1 MTTSFYKNGKL
12 KDKEIVS
19 ALRQVADQ
27 YENGEL
33 IEVRDLL
40 QDIVDAI
47 DEFESDQE
55 WWQCLT
61 QEKS

>member
-1 MTTSFYKNGKL
+1 MRFYKNGKL
-12 KDKEIVS
+12 EDKKIAS
-19 ALRQVADQ
+19 ALRQAAEQ

-55 WWQCLT
+55 W
-61 QEKS
+61 

>member
-1 MTTSFYKNGKL
+1 MKFYKNGEL
-12 KDKEIVS
+12 KDKEITA
-19 ALRQVADQ
+19 ALKQAADG

-47 DEFESDQE
+47 DEFLSDQE
-55 WWQCLT
+55 W
-61 QEKS
+61 

>member
-1 MTTSFYKNGKL
+1 MRFYKKGKL
-12 KDKEIVS
+12 KDKEITA
-19 ALRQVADQ
+19 ALLQAAAD

-55 WWQCLT
+55 W
-61 QEKS
+61 

>member
-55 WWQCLT
+55 W
-61 QEKS
+61 

>member
-1 MTTSFYKNGKL
+1 MRFYKSGKL

-19 ALRQVADQ
+19 ALRQAADD

-47 DEFESDQE
+47 DEFESEQE
-55 WWQCLT
+55 W
-61 QEKS
+61 

>member
-1 MTTSFYKNGKL
+1 MTTGFYKHGKL
-12 KDKEIVS
+12 QDKEIVS
-19 ALRQVADQ
+19 ALRKVADQ

-40 QDIVDAI
+40 QDIVDSI

-55 WWQCLT
+55 W
-61 QEKS
+61 

>member
-1 MTTSFYKNGKL
+1 M
-12 KDKEIVS
+12 
-19 ALRQVADQ
+19 ALRKIDLMHRTFGKCDGHTLRSAADN

-47 DEFESDQE
+47 DEFESEQE
-55 WWQCLT
+55 W
-61 QEKS
+61 

>member
-1 MTTSFYKNGKL
+1 MTTTFYKNGKL
-12 KDKEIVS
+12 KDKEITS
-19 ALRQVADQ
+19 ALRQVVDQ

-55 WWQCLT
+55 W
-61 QEKS
+61 